1 MGTVVALTD
10 ALLDLRAATV
20 AWNLIVSGEQI
31 ISHKAGSRTEYDNLW
46 VAPIGRL
53 QACLA
58 CRMSGVVSTP
68 VTSSVAELGTAFGCK
83 Q

>member
-10 ALLDLRAATV
+10 DLLDPRAATV
-20 AWNLIVSGEQI
+20 AWSLIVSGKQI
-31 ISHKAGSRTEYDNLW
+31 ISHKAGSRTECDNLW

-68 VTSSVAELGTAFGCK
+68 VTSSIAEFRTAFGCK